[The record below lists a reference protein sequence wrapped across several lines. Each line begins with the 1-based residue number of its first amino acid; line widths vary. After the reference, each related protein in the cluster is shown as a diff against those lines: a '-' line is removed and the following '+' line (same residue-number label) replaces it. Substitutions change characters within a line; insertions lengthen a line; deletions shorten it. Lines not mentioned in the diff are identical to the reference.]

1 MKKQLALA
9 TAALSVAALVGCN
22 TQDSASSE
30 TLTLEGS
37 AQNAALEAVEVT
49 DATDSVVAVDA
60 TDENGDYT
68 VVLDSAADLEFPLK
82 IRVIHEGDTLVKVI
96 PEPGKRH
103 GHMRHD
109 LDSTNLHRG
118 PQGDSLR
125 AHLDSLP
132 VCAAEVMASLKATV
146 DSVIAAAK
154 AGETDIEDLHDI
166 LKELRP
172 TDCRPAKKE
181 AVESNKANEPKK
193 ALESDRED
201 STTTDET
208 PAPTED
214 PESEVVVEE

>member
-1 MKKQLALA
+1 MKKQIVLA

-22 TQDSASSE
+22 TQDSAQSSE

-37 AQNAALEAVEVT
+37 AQNAALEAVEVV
-49 DATDSVVAVDA
+49 DATDSVVAVEA

-82 IRVIHEGDTLVKVI
+82 IRIMHEGDTLVKVI

-109 LDSTNLHRG
+109 LDSTDLHRG

-125 AHLDSLP
+125 AHLDTLP
-132 VCAAEVMASLKATV
+132 VCSAEILADLKATV
-146 DSVIAAAK
+146 DSIIAAAK
-154 AGETDIEDLHDI
+154 AGETDKEEVHAI

-172 TDCRPAKKE
+172 TDCRPGKRE
-181 AVESNKANEPKK
+181 AMDSKK
-193 ALESDRED
+193 AFESDRKD
-201 STTTDET
+201 STITDET
-208 PAPTED
+208 KAPTED

>member
-49 DATDSVVAVDA
+49 DVEDSVVAVDA

-68 VVLDSAADLEFPLK
+68 VVLDSAADLKFPLK
-82 IRVIHEGDTLVKVI
+82 IRIVHEGDTLVKII
-96 PEPGKRH
+96 PEMGKRH
-103 GHMRHD
+103 GHIRHD
-109 LDSTNLHRG
+109 LDSTDLHRG

-132 VCAAEVMASLKATV
+132 VCAAEVMTSLKATV

-154 AGETDIEDLHDI
+154 AGETDKEEVHDI

-181 AVESNKANEPKK
+181 AMESKEAFEF
-193 ALESDRED
+193 DRKD
-201 STTTDET
+201 STITEET